1 MASKADLLRV
11 SDCTESWLL
20 APELPAPELPHDM
33 HIFGVSGL
41 ITTRVVRY
49 SHISNGGYLYNFLNI
64 FY

>member
-20 APELPAPELPHDM
+20 APELPHDM